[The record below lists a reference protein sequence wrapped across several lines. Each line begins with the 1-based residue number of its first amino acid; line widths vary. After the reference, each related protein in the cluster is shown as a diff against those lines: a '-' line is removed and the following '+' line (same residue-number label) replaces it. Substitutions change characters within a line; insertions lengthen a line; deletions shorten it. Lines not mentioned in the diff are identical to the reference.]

1 MKLRIKNQFGELANG
16 HIKNEFEM
24 LVSCNFFDQGVAV
37 VYRRGF
43 KLFRILTGWGGKLK
57 MSTATFSNMLQC
69 LSTTFII
76 TNYNLFLQMPSVLSV
91 MEHET
96 GKYI

>member
-1 MKLRIKNQFGELANG
+1 MKLRIKKQFGELANG

-43 KLFRILTGWGGKLK
+43 KLVRILTGWGGKLK
-57 MSTATFSNMLQC
+57 MSTATFSNMLLC
-69 LSTTFII
+69 L
-76 TNYNLFLQMPSVLSV
+76 
-91 MEHET
+91 
-96 GKYI
+96 